1 MSPSTNRSI
10 ALVGAG
16 AIGTHVLR
24 ALLKS
29 PHHPKVI
36 VLTRT
41 GSKKDLP
48 SDLSS
53 ATFIP
58 VDYTDVAALTTLF
71 KEHSVEV
78 VVSTVGTPGYKD
90 AQHALADAAK
100 ASGSVKLFVPS
111 EFGVPTE
118 GAHANR
124 EDNLFAV
131 KDEVAFLEYLRS
143 IGLPYTRVY
152 VSVCVT
158 YGDNELM
165 VLFIHQTGLFMGYIP
180 WIVGR
185 DVDENVHILGKG
197 ETPFTTTSEEDIG
210 GFVAHIVTSLPLT
223 SPELVNASLRIQ
235 SQRLTLRDY
244 ARIINKPVVS
254 VAQGASIPAKS
265 DGEKPFK
272 SFLQTQIEEGK
283 ATTGYDRRNGKEIEG
298 ATGSANK
305 LWEGHVW
312 QTVEGFGPDH

>member
-131 KDEVAFLEYLRS
+131 KDEVAEYLRS

-152 VSVCVT
+152 
-158 YGDNELM
+158 
-165 VLFIHQTGLFMGYIP
+165 TGLFMGYIP

-283 ATTGYDRRNGKEIEG
+283 ATTGYDRRTGKEIEG

-312 QTVEGFGPDH
+312 QTVEGST